1 MRTKQNLMTALV
13 GFAMLAT
20 PITAAAKDHGRN
32 FQNRARA
39 SHAARTFAAP
49 VRTFTTAP
57 VARRFGFR
65 NTAPVVI
72 PVKRVNRAARFNPN
86 FVPPGHLHAP
96 GWNKNWNNAQA
107 FVPPGHRNWQDEEE
121 EEEHEHNY
129 ARPAVVC
136 DEDGDD
142 CRSVGGYQG
151 GYYPNYGYNG
161 GGYQGGYG
169 SGACVEARRLQQQ
182 VRRDRATGHPA
193 AANDVL
199 RKMAR
204 MERACG
210 GAPIGGG
217 RLGRL
222 GGAPFGNGLLG
233 GLGAPAYNNYGY
245 NSGYNQPYYNN
256 GYGSTLAPLLQQFL
270 PY

>member
-49 VRTFTTAP
+49 VRTFTPAP
-57 VARRFGFR
+57 VARGFR
-65 NTAPVVI
+65 FRNAAPVVI
-72 PVKRVNRAARFNPN
+72 PVNRVNRAARFSPN
-86 FVPPGHLHAP
+86 FIPPGHLHAR
-96 GWNKNWNNAQA
+96 GWNRKWRNSQT
-107 FVPPGHRNWQDEEE
+107 FVPAGGYATPG
-121 EEEHEHNY
+121 
-129 ARPAVVC
+129 VVC

-142 CRSVGGYQG
+142 CRSVGYQGGYQN
-151 GYYPNYGYNG
+151 GYYPNYGYGAGN
-161 GGYQGGYG
+161 YQVGNNA
-169 SGACVEARRLQQQ
+169 GACVEAQRLQQQ

-210 GAPIGGG
+210 GAPVGGG
-217 RLGRL
+217 LLGGL
-222 GGAPFGNGLLG
+222 GGAPFGNGLPG

-256 GYGSTLAPLLQQFL
+256 GYGSSLAPLLQQFIH
-270 PY
+270 